1 MARGRIYQRGQTWTV
16 VVDVGRHPETRKRR
30 QKSQGGFRTKKE
42 AQRWLTQT
50 LGQVDQGTYVTPT
63 RELTGEY
70 LDRWLAAI
78 RSSKKPSTFESY
90 ERLVRGHL
98 IPRLGHVYLH
108 QLSPAHLSAAYADM
122 ERSGRLDGTGG
133 LSPRMV
139 HYAHTVLRKALAD
152 AVEEGRVARNVAAL
166 GTVRKRLPKPRRP
179 EHRTWTA
186 EELGRFLDHV
196 SGDPLYPALLLA
208 ATTGLRR
215 GELLGLRWVDL
226 DLGRGRAAVR
236 QTLLAVRDVDADIA
250 ARQLGKRAGKH
261 RPMFGTPKTD
271 RERTVPL
278 PARTVAALRRHRKRQ
293 LEDERMKAGPDY
305 RDQDLVFAEPDGSP
319 IHPERFAKRFRVRV
333 AQAGVPVIRFHD
345 LRHTW
350 ATLALQAGVHPKV
363 VQEVLGHSNI
373 AITLGTYSHAI
384 PSMQEQAADTVA
396 ALVFGGS

>member
-1 MARGRIYQRGQTWTV
+1 MARGSIRRRGPTWTV
-16 VVDVGRHPETRKRR
+16 TVDVGRDPTTNRRRQTSKGGFKTRK
-30 QKSQGGFRTKKE
+30 E
-42 AQRWLTQT
+42 ANRWLTDV
-50 LGQVDQGTYVTPT
+50 LARVDQRTWVTPT
-63 RELTGEY
+63 KETTGAY
-70 LDRWLAAI
+70 LLGWLAAI
-78 RSSKKPSTFESY
+78 RTSKKPSTYESY
-90 ERLVRGHL
+90 ERLVRTHLLPRIGHIYL
-98 IPRLGHVYLH
+98 DQLG
-108 QLSPAHLSAAYADM
+108 PGHLSAAYADM
-122 ERSGRLDGTGG
+122 EQFGRLDRTGG

-152 AVEEGRVARNVAAL
+152 AVEEGRLARNVAAL
-166 GTVRKRLPKPRRP
+166 GTVRNRLPKARRP

-186 EELGRFLDHV
+186 EELARFLGHV

-215 GELLGLRWVDL
+215 GELLGLRWVDI

-236 QTLLAVRDVDADIA
+236 QTLGAIRDVDT
-250 ARQLGKRAGKH
+250 GTGTH
-261 RPMFGTPKTD
+261 RPVFGTPKTD

-278 PARTVAALRRHRKRQ
+278 PAPTVAALRTHRQRHRA
-293 LEDERMKAGPDY
+293 ERLHVGPDFT
-305 RDQDLVFAEPDGSP
+305 DLGLVFCEPDGSP
-319 IHPERFAKRFRVRV
+319 IHPERFAKRFTVRVR
-333 AQAGVPVIRFHD
+333 QAGVPAIRFHD

-363 VQEVLGHSNI
+363 VQEILGHSSI